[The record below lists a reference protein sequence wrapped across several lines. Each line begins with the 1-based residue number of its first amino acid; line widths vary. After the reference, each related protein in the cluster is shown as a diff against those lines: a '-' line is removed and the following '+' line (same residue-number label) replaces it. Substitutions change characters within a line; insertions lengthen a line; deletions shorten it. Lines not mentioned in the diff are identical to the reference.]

1 MMEIFAA
8 VHESGPGRY
17 CCKSPKTPSVKFFE
31 RNEAHYDSLTN
42 MAPRPLAKPPVSLSR
57 GDEVPHIFIRKS
69 HQRARKI
76 LIRSGKRLLQ
86 QNLPIAD
93 SCTAAKQHL

>member
-31 RNEAHYDSLTN
+31 RNEAHYDSLIN
-42 MAPRPLAKPPVSLSR
+42 MAPRPLAKPPVSLPR
-57 GDEVPHIFIRKS
+57 GDEVPSHIYPR
-69 HQRARKI
+69 
-76 LIRSGKRLLQ
+76 
-86 QNLPIAD
+86 IA
-93 SCTAAKQHL
+93 SAG